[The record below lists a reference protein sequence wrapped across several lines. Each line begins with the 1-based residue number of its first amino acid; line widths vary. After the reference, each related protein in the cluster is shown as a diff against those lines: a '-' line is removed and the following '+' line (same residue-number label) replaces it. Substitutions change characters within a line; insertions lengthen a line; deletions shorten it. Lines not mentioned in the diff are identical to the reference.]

1 MAYSKEQQRFFALLV
16 HALDLSADPDDLLY
30 PLSSA
35 IRGCI
40 NVIDGLPKNDSSPEV
55 IWQIDDECDQIE
67 SLLGL
72 CFVACQVY
80 LTNIV
85 SHCRH
90 LHDFQERK
98 SGNRQLAGH
107 NGEKKEL
114 LQRCC
119 IPIAGTSYTAITAID
134 AFANYFKHRDE
145 WDYNWNSL
153 KANAL
158 ATATII
164 QSFGASSGSTGNL
177 RQGYSRIV
185 GDDFQQ
191 VLRFGDI
198 LREWAK
204 ALKAEYQRELSKL
217 STS

>member
-1 MAYSKEQQRFFALLV
+1 MAYSKEEERFFTLLV
-16 HALDLSADPDDLLY
+16 QAIDVTADVNLLY
-30 PLSSA
+30 ALSIA
-35 IRGCI
+35 IQDSVRAI
-40 NVIDGLPKNDSSPEV
+40 EGLPEHDHSPEV
-55 IWQIDDECDQIE
+55 IWQLDDECDQIE
-67 SLLGL
+67 NLLGL
-72 CFVACQVY
+72 SFVVCQLY

-90 LHDFQERK
+90 LHDFHERE

-114 LQRCC
+114 MQRCC

-134 AFANYFKHRDE
+134 AFANCFKHRDE

-158 ATATII
+158 TTATII
-164 QSFGASSGSTGNL
+164 QSLGASSGSTGNL
-177 RQGYSRIV
+177 RQGYSRII

-198 LREWAK
+198 LRDWAK
-204 ALKAEYQRELSKL
+204 ALKAEYQEELSNL